1 LLSTTK
7 EKANMFVL
15 DDQCY
20 NPTKICQS
28 LDTVTIS
35 FVCSLIFVAYYTC
48 FADGGDTGIVLK
60 LNLKLDFI

>member
-1 LLSTTK
+1 
-7 EKANMFVL
+7 MFVL

-48 FADGGDTGIVLK
+48 FADGGDTVIVLK
-60 LNLKLDFI
+60 LDLKLDFI